1 MHLRVLQR
9 AFGGGSAADV
19 SPKNTFSVYHPPLT
33 HPRRRLRHGT
43 TTKLQSTLAEFR
55 TDRSTAVHE
64 GSHVQTLLQ
73 IVVLLDVWLGG
84 FADVL
89 QWSEISFQSIYQ
101 LITLSNQETR
111 FLCDVEAFWHSAP
124 EGWATEI
131 CGRTSLLAPLHL
143 FFLLKSFI
151 FLLLKPSTYSS
162 KLNKLHA
169 FVLSLW
175 LLLSQLGWHQ
185 Y

>member
-43 TTKLQSTLAEFR
+43 TTELRPTLAEFR

-89 QWSEISFQSIYQ
+89 QWSEISFQSLHQ

-111 FLCDVEAFWHSAP
+111 ILYDTEAFWHSSRKA
-124 EGWATEI
+124 E
-131 CGRTSLLAPLHL
+131 
-143 FFLLKSFI
+143 
-151 FLLLKPSTYSS
+151 
-162 KLNKLHA
+162 
-169 FVLSLW
+169 
-175 LLLSQLGWHQ
+175 
-185 Y
+185 